1 MFTQKTI
8 GVLGAGNMGEALLR
22 GLLRASLVEPD
33 RLIASSLEEDR
44 LGELRDDLGI
54 RVTADNRQLVQDADI
69 VIVCTKPHTV
79 LPLLTSLRSEFRPT
93 QTLFSIAA
101 GVSLRAIGELL
112 VQPMPLVRVMP
123 NTPSLI
129 GEGVSAFCLGGTADD
144 SHAQIAAKLFGALG
158 HVHRVEEEQMDAI
171 TAVSGS
177 GPAYL
182 FYLLEALHS
191 AADSL
196 GLPQALGRDLVN
208 QTIRG
213 SVLLAEASDQGPS
226 DLRRGVTSP
235 GGTTEAALRVLEDA
249 GFEGLFVRALAAA
262 RDRSLELSGTAT
274 EEDAGSS

>member
-1 MFTQKTI
+1 MFTHKTI

-22 GLLRASLVEPD
+22 GLLRASLIAPE

-44 LGELRDDLGI
+44 LRELQGELGI
-54 RVTADNRQLVQDADI
+54 RVTGDNGQLVRDADI

-79 LPLLTSLRSEFRPT
+79 IALLSSLRGEFGPT
-93 QTLFSIAA
+93 KTLVSIAA
-101 GVSLRAIGELL
+101 GVSLAALGKALD
-112 VQPMPLVRVMP
+112 QPMPLVRVMP

-144 SHAQIAAKLFGALG
+144 SHARVAERLLGALG
-158 HVHRVEEEQMDAI
+158 HVHRVEENQMDAI

-182 FYLLEALHS
+182 FYLLEALHG

-208 QTIRG
+208 QTILG
-213 SVLLAEASDQGPS
+213 SLLLAEASEQSPA

-249 GFEGLFVRALAAA
+249 GFEDLFGRALAAA
-262 RDRSLELSGTAT
+262 RDRSLELSHVTPD
-274 EEDAGSS
+274 EDSGAS